1 MLPSSIRVLIV
12 DDHTIVRRGIRT
24 LLSIEGDIDVVG
36 EAGHGGEAITLTAAL
51 QPDIVLMDLVMPRVS
66 GIEATY
72 QTTWQQPNT
81 RVLILTSFAAPD
93 KVFLAFKAGAVGCL
107 LKDATPAV
115 LAETIRQ
122 AYNGE
127 ASLDRVIAI
136 RILQDFSSTMNQMT
150 PAIALTRREMDV
162 LMLLAQGHRNKEIAD
177 LLTISE
183 RTVRAHI
190 THILQKLHLSSRTQ
204 AAMYAL
210 REGLASLDHSSHN

>member
-36 EAGHGGEAITLTAAL
+36 EAGHGGEAITLTTAL
-51 QPDIVLMDLVMPRVS
+51 QPDIVLMDLVMPQVS

-72 QTTWQQPNT
+72 RITRQQPNT
-81 RVLILTSFAAPD
+81 RVLILTSFAAHD
-93 KVFLAFKAGAVGCL
+93 KLFLAFKAGAVGCL
-107 LKDATPAV
+107 LKDATPVV

-127 ASLDRVIAI
+127 ASLDRAIAI
-136 RILQDFSSTMNQMT
+136 RILQDFSGIINQMT

-162 LMLLAQGHRNKEIAD
+162 LMLLAQGHRNKAIAD
-177 LLTISE
+177 LLAISE

-190 THILQKLHLSSRTQ
+190 THILQKLHLTSRTQ